1 MSPGRRRTLIITG
14 PPHIFGG
21 VSAKARL
28 LANVLTG
35 RGHRVTVAHYA
46 TFSAEPA
53 LNGSVAGILR
63 GRSPS
68 MRRYTVWDGK
78 DAVAVGCWLPELE
91 ASYYRDSSR
100 WRELVAT
107 HDRHIAVGGTP
118 LFAAPLAAARI
129 PHLIW
134 CATDAISDRIDRRAA
149 MPLWRRIYDRVLVGP
164 SLRRLERAVLS
175 GPGRILGVSDY
186 TLACL
191 RRVAPDRSWPMAR
204 LPIPVDLLRF
214 SPPSTP
220 PSAGV
225 IGFAGRLSDPRK
237 NVGLLLDALA
247 LIRARGIPARLELAG
262 DAPIGFAEAI
272 TRRKLV
278 DHVAWHGPLAAADL
292 PAFYRGLD
300 VFAIPSLQ
308 EGHAIVG
315 IEAAACGV
323 PIVSTRCGGPESY
336 VQDGVTGFL
345 CDLDAV
351 ALADVLARVIADRP
365 RRAAMGAACRAMA
378 ERDYGLDVFTRA
390 LTEEW
395 RRTWPEDPDGP

>member
-1 MSPGRRRTLIITG
+1 MTSGHRILIVTG

-21 VSAKARL
+21 VATKARL
-28 LANVLTG
+28 LADVLTG
-35 RGHRVTVAHYA
+35 HGHRVTVAHYA
-46 TFSAEPA
+46 TFSAEPE
-53 LNGSVAGILR
+53 LNGSIVGILR
-63 GRSPS
+63 GQTPGI
-68 MRRYTVWDGK
+68 RRYTVWDGK
-78 DAVAVGCWLPELE
+78 DAVVVGCWLPELE

-100 WRELVAT
+100 WRELIAA

-118 LFAAPLAAARI
+118 LFAAPLAAAEV

-149 MPLWRRIYDRVLVGP
+149 MPLWRRIYDRVAVGP
-164 SLRRLERAVLS
+164 LLRRLERAVLS

-191 RRVAPDRSWPMAR
+191 RRVAPERSRPMAK
-204 LPIPVDLLRF
+204 LPIPVDLARF

-220 PSAGV
+220 PEAGV

-247 LIRARGIPARLELAG
+247 LLRSRGISARLELAG
-262 DAPIGFAEAI
+262 DAPIGFTEAI
-272 TRRKLV
+272 TRSKLT

-292 PAFYRGLD
+292 PVFYRRLD

-308 EGHAIVG
+308 EGLAIVG

-323 PIVSTRCGGPESY
+323 PVVSTRCGGPEGY

-345 CDLDAV
+345 CGHDAV
-351 ALADVLARVIADRP
+351 ALADTLARVIIDRP
-365 RRAAMGAACRAMA
+365 KRAAMGAACRAMA
-378 ERDYGLDVFTRA
+378 KRDYGLDVFTRTLA
-390 LTEEW
+390 EEW
-395 RRTWPEDPDGP
+395 RRAWPEDPDGP

>member
-1 MSPGRRRTLIITG
+1 MTPGRHRILIITG

-28 LANVLTG
+28 LADFLNG
-35 RGHRVTVAHYA
+35 RGHRVMVAHYA
-46 TFSAEPA
+46 TFSAEPE
-53 LNGSVAGILR
+53 LNGSITGILR
-63 GRSPS
+63 GQFPS
-68 MRRYTVWDGK
+68 VRRYTVWDSK

-91 ASYYRDSSR
+91 ASYYRDSPR

-118 LFAAPLAAARI
+118 LFGAPLAAANV

-134 CATDAISDRIDRRAA
+134 CATDAISDRIDRRVA
-149 MPLWRRIYDRVLVGP
+149 MPLWRRVYDRMVVGP
-164 SLRRLERAVLS
+164 ALRRLERAVLS

-191 RRVAPDRSWPMAR
+191 RRVAPDRSRPMTK
-204 LPIPVDLLRF
+204 LPIPVDLVRF
-214 SPPSTP
+214 SPPSIP
-220 PSAGV
+220 PQAGV

-237 NVGLLLDALA
+237 NIGLLLDALA
-247 LIRARGIPARLELAG
+247 VLRARGITARLELAG
-262 DAPIGFAEAI
+262 DAPMGFAEAI

-278 DHVAWHGPLAAADL
+278 DHVAWHGPLAAAEL
-292 PAFYRGLD
+292 PAFYRRLD

-323 PIVSTRCGGPESY
+323 PIVSTRCGGPEGY

-345 CDLDAV
+345 CDVDVV
-351 ALADVLARVIADRP
+351 ALADALARVITDRP
-365 RRAAMGAACRAMA
+365 RRAAIGTACRAMA
-378 ERDYGLDVFTRA
+378 ERAYAPDVFTRTLA
-390 LTEEW
+390 EEW
-395 RRTWPEDPDGP
+395 HRTWPEDSDGP